1 MGIECVITGMYLTS
15 YELHLQQ
22 EMADAAKAS
31 MEGKGAD
38 RKLLETICKNF
49 LKGRVPAN

>member
-1 MGIECVITGMYLTS
+1 MKYSIYLINHK
-15 YELHLQQ
+15 LILQQ
-22 EMADAAKAS
+22 DFADAAKAS
-31 MEGKGAD
+31 MENRGAD